1 MDRDLPLTNNQY
13 FDKYNSLNDF
23 VKINNNKLA
32 FIYTTYYY
40 TRENEWNKIKQGS
53 SSREVCI
60 LIIHIYE
67 KANFIFLNDYYIN
80 FETFVPSMQISA
92 FSYNDYLLFSTTV
105 MPQSGSLLGEDYP
118 EYISI
123 FMIFG
128 YANGTDS
135 IIDISEY
142 FYDEGSKFQFF

>member
-40 TRENEWNKIKQGS
+40 TRDNYYNKIKQTTN
-53 SSREVCI
+53 SRELCI